1 MTLTWNTTDNT
12 KLYHNIDKIRL
23 KKQQHIYQK
32 EYINLSVCVFNL
44 CGGLK

>member
-12 KLYHNIDKIRL
+12 KFYHNIDKIRF
-23 KKQQHIYQK
+23 KKKHIYQK

>member
-12 KLYHNIDKIRL
+12 KFYHNIDKIRL
-23 KKQQHIYQK
+23 KKHIYQK